1 MIQYTDEL
9 KEEIRTANDIVD
21 VISQYVTL
29 KRSGRNFFGLCP
41 FHKEKSPS
49 FSVSADRQYFHCFGC
64 GKGGDVFTFISEIE
78 KVSFKDA
85 LEFLAERAKITL
97 PTTQNAEFNEKQY
110 LKDRM
115 YKINAETAIF
125 FHERL
130 YKPLAKIAQD
140 YVKQRK
146 LDNTTLKAFKIGYS
160 GNYNELYNHLI
171 SKGFK
176 ENEILATGLVNKN
189 DNGEY
194 IDRFRKRLMFPI
206 MDVNSKVVAFGG
218 RRLENNDKIAKYINS
233 NENLVYSKK
242 KHLFALNLAKHSDSK
257 KIILVEGYMD
267 AISLHQR
274 GITNAVASLG
284 TALTE
289 EQGRLIRKYS
299 EQVVFSY
306 DSDGAGQEA
315 IKRGLEVLE
324 SQGCDARVLQMEG
337 AKDPDEYI
345 IKYGSGRFNLLVEN
359 AISLVEFKIKV
370 LKQKYNLDNANDKIK
385 FLKEITRILA
395 KIDNNIER
403 EIYIDKISK
412 QYNISKEAIYGEV
425 NKTLYKESNS
435 NSSANILS
443 RQAVNKEE
451 VKSDISDS
459 QLKRENVII
468 YLLINH
474 LEESFEEIIKN
485 ISTNDFKN
493 ELNRRIFEIILEN
506 INAGQDKIVS
516 SISNIEDE
524 NLQAHVSTIMVSDYE
539 ITSVKK
545 CIEDIIVTYNK
556 DKLISRKMEIIKEL
570 ENPNLSKE
578 QAYGLEQ
585 ELNNIIIELAKNK

>member
-1 MIQYTDEL
+1 MVQYSDEL
-9 KEEIRTANDIVD
+9 KEEIRSANDIVD

-64 GKGGDVFTFISEIE
+64 GKGGDVFNFICEIE

-85 LEFLAERAKITL
+85 LEILAERAQIKL
-97 PTTQNAEFNEKQY
+97 PTIEDSGFNEKQY

-115 YKINAETAIF
+115 QKVNMETAIF

-146 LDNTTLKAFKIGYS
+146 LDNATLKAFKIGYS
-160 GNYNELYNHLI
+160 GEYNELYKHLV

-189 DNGEY
+189 EKGEY

-206 MDVNSKVVAFGG
+206 MDVNGKVVAFGG

-242 KHLFALNLAKHSDSK
+242 RHLFALNIAKHSDSK

-274 GITNAVASLG
+274 GITNVVASLG

-289 EQGRLIRKYS
+289 EQGRLLRKYS
-299 EQVVFSY
+299 EQVIFSY

-315 IKRGLEVLE
+315 IRRGLEVLE
-324 SQGCDARVLQMEG
+324 AQGCDARVVQMEG

-359 AISLVEFKIKV
+359 AISLVEFKIKT
-370 LKQKYNLDNANDKIK
+370 LKQNYNLDNANDKIK
-385 FLKEITRILA
+385 FLKEITKLFA
-395 KIDNNIER
+395 KIDNDIER

-412 QYNISKEAIYGEV
+412 QYNISKEAIYAEV
-425 NKTLYKESNS
+425 NKCLYKEKTN
-435 NSSANILS
+435 NTNLL
-443 RQAVNKEE
+443 NKTVPKDNPEK
-451 VKSDISDS
+451 VKVSDS
-459 QLKRENVII
+459 VLKRENVII
-468 YLLINH
+468 YLLINN
-474 LEESFEEIIKN
+474 LEESFEEIIRN
-485 ISTNDFKN
+485 ISINDFKN
-493 ELNRRIFEIILEN
+493 ELNKKIFEIILEN
-506 INAGQDKIVS
+506 INAGQDKIVTA
-516 SISNIEDE
+516 ISNVEDE
-524 NLQAHVSTIMVSDYE
+524 ELQAHVSEIMVSDYE

-545 CIEDIIVTYNK
+545 CIDDLIGTYNK
-556 DKLISRKMEIIKEL
+556 DKLTNRKIEIIKEL
-570 ENPNLSKE
+570 ENPNLNKDE
-578 QAYGLEQ
+578 INALEN
-585 ELNNIIIELAKNK
+585 ELNDLIIELAKNK

>member
-1 MIQYTDEL
+1 M
-9 KEEIRTANDIVD
+9 
-21 VISQYVTL
+21 
-29 KRSGRNFFGLCP
+29 FFGLCP